1 MMAKREKIITE
12 KGSYF
17 TNDKENIQFCST
29 GCTLLDCAIGGGLA
43 LGRMTNIVGD
53 KSTAKTGLAT
63 ECLINFTMKY
73 PEGLAAYREVEA
85 AWDPGYAEAM
95 GLPLEK
101 IDFGD
106 PDKPLQTVEEFA
118 KDLEAFIDKATK
130 ANKPGLYVLD
140 SLDAL
145 SDDAEMDQDFGA
157 ATYGMAKAKLLSIMF
172 RKLTRKLD
180 RSQVNL
186 LIISQVR
193 DNINAVAF
201 GEKQKRSGGKAMD
214 FYASQVVWLAHIKAL
229 KKTIKKVE
237 RVYGITIRA
246 KVKKNKVG
254 ISFREA
260 EFDFLFG
267 YGIDDLT
274 ANVEWL
280 KEVGRLG
287 DIDVKDSEAKA
298 YLQEVQAMD
307 DDAFKKEV
315 QTVASTVK
323 RVWAE
328 VETTFIPIRKK
339 YA

>member
-1 MMAKREKIITE
+1 MAKREKIVTE
-12 KGSYF
+12 KNSYF
-17 TNDKENIQFCST
+17 TGEKENLQFFST
-29 GCTLLDCAIGGGLA
+29 GCTLLDCAIGGGIV

-63 ECLINFTMKY
+63 ECLINFTRKY
-73 PEGLAAYREVEA
+73 PEGNAAYREVEA
-85 AWDPGYAEAM
+85 AWDPGYAGAM
-95 GLPLEK
+95 GLPLDK

-118 KDLEAFIDKATK
+118 KDLEAFVDKCIK
-130 ANKPGLYVLD
+130 ADKPGLYVLD

-145 SDDAEMDQDFGA
+145 SDDAEMEQDFGA

-172 RKLTRKLD
+172 RKLTRKIE
-180 RSQVNL
+180 RSKVNL

-254 ISFREA
+254 MSFREA

-267 YGIDDLT
+267 FGVDDHG
-274 ANVEWL
+274 ASVHWL
-280 KEVGRLG
+280 KEIGRLG
-287 DIDVKDSEAKA
+287 DIDVKDTEFKA
-298 YLQEVQAMD
+298 YLQEVAEMD
-307 DDAFKKEV
+307 DAAFKAEV
-315 QTVASTVK
+315 KAVSDTVK

-328 VETTFIPIRKK
+328 VENTFIPVRKK